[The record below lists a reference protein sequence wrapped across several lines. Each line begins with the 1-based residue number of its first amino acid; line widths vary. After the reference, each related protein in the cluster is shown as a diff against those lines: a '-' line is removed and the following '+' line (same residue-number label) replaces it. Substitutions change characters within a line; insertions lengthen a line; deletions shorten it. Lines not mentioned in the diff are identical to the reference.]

1 MAEYHR
7 GWFRVRLPRKICET
21 NLFGESR
28 RAHPI
33 IFSRKSPNR
42 AVPMAE
48 YHRGWFRVRLPRKIC
63 ETNLFGESRRAH
75 KT

>member
-1 MAEYHR
+1 
-7 GWFRVRLPRKICET
+7 
-21 NLFGESR
+21 
-28 RAHPI
+28 
-33 IFSRKSPNR
+33 
-42 AVPMAE
+42 MAE